1 MNRSE
6 SETLVSRRRSRCD
19 SEPSRS
25 LWARTSGSTSLGQMT
40 MGFAF
45 AIIERSGLRK
55 LRAWKLEARQVD
67 ERCDRFN
74 VTSL

>member
-1 MNRSE
+1 
-6 SETLVSRRRSRCD
+6 
-19 SEPSRS
+19 
-25 LWARTSGSTSLGQMT
+25 MT